1 MVDKRAATRLRCSRS
16 AAGLLFGPGLEILV
30 CPEVRRAFSF
40 SLVLRIWCDVNVHSG
55 EMGPRRPTDVL
66 RFSRTEQFSLGFAA
80 LAAVRDLVALG
91 GAIER

>member
-1 MVDKRAATRLRCSRS
+1 
-16 AAGLLFGPGLEILV
+16 
-30 CPEVRRAFSF
+30 
-40 SLVLRIWCDVNVHSG
+40 LVLRIWCDVNVHSG